1 MGDNVML
8 CTVCNALY
16 NQSWWGMLPV
26 ELDVSHSLCTGER
39 QSARTNIWPDD
50 PSPCS
55 TNTKFRSII
64 VAGSSFVFYLQS
76 RGTKPRKTI
85 TVTLPRPSL
94 HQQYQ
99 ISAKRLMR
107 MCNNRLLDLQDTSLE
122 VTPDT
127 AGNISSQ
134 SFLLNLQ
141 YSLRVTF
148 NILTSSPGDA
158 APTQRPYSHRII
170 GSSM

>member
-1 MGDNVML
+1 ML
-8 CTVCNALY
+8 CTISLDEECC
-16 NQSWWGMLPV
+16 QWSWMFPIHCVLESVSLPGQISDLMTPRPAPPTPN
-26 ELDVSHSLCTGER
+26 LDQLLWQQLCVL
-39 QSARTNIWPDD
+39 
-50 PSPCS
+50 SPI
-55 TNTKFRSII
+55 TR
-64 VAGSSFVFYLQS
+64 
-76 RGTKPRKTI
+76 TKPRKTI